1 MIFLTLNHIPTR
13 EKHKM
18 EVVKEYLEKRNQ
30 ELQEFYIKAIG
41 SGLYNTA
48 TQIASSITELKRVLT
63 LFEK

>member
-1 MIFLTLNHIPTR
+1 
-13 EKHKM
+13 M